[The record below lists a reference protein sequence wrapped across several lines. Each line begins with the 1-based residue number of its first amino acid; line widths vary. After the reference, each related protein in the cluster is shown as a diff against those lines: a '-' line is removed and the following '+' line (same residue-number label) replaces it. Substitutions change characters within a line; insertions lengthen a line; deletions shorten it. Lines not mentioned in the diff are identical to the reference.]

1 MLNEVNKR
9 KGGKVQKKN
18 SEDNPIQ
25 EANVSKSIKLQEQ
38 YKRKLFYILATLT
51 LLNFLAGT
59 LFVMRFYLQDPL
71 PPYIISNEFVTRNL
85 DTNSYF
91 AREAANG
98 GKPMVIKGSVV
109 NTWYAMTHWNVDY
122 LAKKITKLHHVYNNT
137 NKWFGPYYDPS
148 KPLSPFVPRRNPYK
162 DDVIMKSSD
171 FFQKIKAKEGNS
183 GSYLYYTGSIESIG
197 HWALGDVQPFQ
208 ELISLKPDLSS
219 INVWFGE
226 KGVITHMHYDG
237 YHNFY
242 TQIKGTKKFTVFPP
256 SEWAHLYP
264 YPYLHP
270 HHAQTQVNISNAND
284 TDKFPFITK
293 ATGTE
298 ITLEPGDLLYLPP
311 LWFHHVEALETSI
324 SVNTWTDTEQT
335 PIVEKIFSQKIPV
348 GEENTRTKC
357 IAMVLLIDGIF
368 ERVCARKR
376 CLGLIEEDL
385 WNRYNTTYQVVVK
398 RKSTYQLFKLYKIR
412 YMLTQ
417 KILEYSIQ
425 DNNIWSDEY
434 SGMLCE
440 GGDLY
445 EDLVRGEMYSKRNK
459 PQVQVYLQNIANLVA
474 RLPDATWEL
483 WLGKYIEYL
492 ALQTLPSEIVGNFF
506 KYSFTCLEVAFINNL
521 F

>member
-1 MLNEVNKR
+1 MGQL
-9 KGGKVQKKN
+9 
-18 SEDNPIQ
+18 
-25 EANVSKSIKLQEQ
+25 KLGR
-38 YKRKLFYILATLT
+38 Y
-51 LLNFLAGT
+51 
-59 LFVMRFYLQDPL
+59 
-71 PPYIISNEFVTRNL
+71 
-85 DTNSYF
+85 
-91 AREAANG
+91 
-98 GKPMVIKGSVV
+98 
-109 NTWYAMTHWNVDY
+109 
-122 LAKKITKLHHVYNNT
+122 
-137 NKWFGPYYDPS
+137 
-148 KPLSPFVPRRNPYK
+148 
-162 DDVIMKSSD
+162 
-171 FFQKIKAKEGNS
+171 
-183 GSYLYYTGSIESIG
+183 
-197 HWALGDVQPFQ
+197 
-208 ELISLKPDLSS
+208 
-219 INVWFGE
+219 
-226 KGVITHMHYDG
+226 
-237 YHNFY
+237 
-242 TQIKGTKKFTVFPP
+242 VFPP
-256 SEWAHLYP
+256 SEWVHLYP

-270 HHAQTQVNISNAND
+270 HHAQTQVNISNANE

-293 ATGTE
+293 ATGME

-376 CLGLIEEDL
+376 CLGLIEEGL
-385 WNRYNTTYQVVVK
+385 WNRYNTTSQVVVK

-445 EDLVRGEMYSKRNK
+445 EDLVRNVLDEMYCKRNK